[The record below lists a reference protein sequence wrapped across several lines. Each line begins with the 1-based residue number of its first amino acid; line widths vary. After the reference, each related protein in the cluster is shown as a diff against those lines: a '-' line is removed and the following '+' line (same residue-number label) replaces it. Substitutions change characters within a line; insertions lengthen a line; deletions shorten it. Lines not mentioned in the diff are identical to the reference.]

1 MSINCRVSFKN
12 NELEVVDKNGQ
23 PSKLY
28 YDALELTN
36 NEEEAFDI
44 WYKAFSQE
52 FTDQVKPNRDNVTLD
67 EVLKFVS
74 ANSSFRKKL
83 DLDET
88 RQIKEIMDK
97 NSFETLS
104 ELHKSLVDIFKPE
117 GVIEFNTRRAYES
130 GLYDLE
136 NMSEINLDEID
147 DLLDKIE
154 GTLLV
159 SDIYVAPSS
168 DSSATFVDTTR
179 KTILGT
185 PEFISQE
192 DIEQDIIDNVE
203 NTKDLKE
210 ISSYIN
216 NLPYESFVEKFN
228 KDEQFKTL
236 ILNNI
241 GKYTKVNTLFIVDGR
256 TTTDNLSYYKTLRK
270 SVNET
275 NNVDTLAGDIEFLS
289 SKDNN
294 VWNESQEDIKE
305 VLREIEQNQF
315 EENNIDIFGLSK
327 FSSNKKL
334 VIETLNSLG
343 RMLENT
349 TEDTIFNFANDFTQ
363 LVPQVKSTTSEIL
376 PESLQPFSENV
387 FRVDSTSSDSQLFR
401 DFGLVKV
408 SDNLYHKVDLGSRTN
423 LYEQLYQQAKETG
436 YPITLKSDNKEES
449 LRDLEKYVLL
459 QDSSVEKDI
468 REEYILN
475 KIIFN
480 HPKIQDTNDYSQLS
494 DITTDT
500 EYLVRDFPRDFNDY
514 IVAEKQK
521 DSKIYRDTLSKFRL
535 SDSGLSLVAPVKS
548 IEGLDFEKELTDYIR
563 LKKDQSMKYLIPART
578 TDLKRTSDLEA
589 INNPSSVI
597 NYSKQYAIDN
607 GLLVT
612 EKVFDTY
619 INFFG
624 DTYVKVGEDSINS
637 VFKRVPKNTDTN
649 YYVTNLDLVTQEDL
663 DNAAQVLNDAKFS
676 FTTPTLSKED
686 FNKSIEDAG
695 INNATEVTENS
706 LAKIMNLRDSISSA
720 SMFGSVYTPI
730 NDTVDSVAEELR
742 ACN

>member
-475 KIIFN
+475 KIIF
-480 HPKIQDTNDYSQLS
+480 
-494 DITTDT
+494 
-500 EYLVRDFPRDFNDY
+500 
-514 IVAEKQK
+514 
-521 DSKIYRDTLSKFRL
+521 
-535 SDSGLSLVAPVKS
+535 
-548 IEGLDFEKELTDYIR
+548 
-563 LKKDQSMKYLIPART
+563 KKDT
-578 TDLKRTSDLEA
+578 
-589 INNPSSVI
+589 
-597 NYSKQYAIDN
+597 
-607 GLLVT
+607 
-612 EKVFDTY
+612 
-619 INFFG
+619 
-624 DTYVKVGEDSINS
+624 
-637 VFKRVPKNTDTN
+637 
-649 YYVTNLDLVTQEDL
+649 
-663 DNAAQVLNDAKFS
+663 
-676 FTTPTLSKED
+676 
-686 FNKSIEDAG
+686 
-695 INNATEVTENS
+695 
-706 LAKIMNLRDSISSA
+706 
-720 SMFGSVYTPI
+720 
-730 NDTVDSVAEELR
+730 
-742 ACN
+742 